1 MVTAWLQNI
10 DPKTVENQRSPIE
23 IELKRA
29 SEARDVPV
37 QNSDEVSESRIS
49 DGQIVQRGIRCISRI
64 IIGFR
69 PILSR
74 PVGTGYLLRRS

>member
-69 PILSR
+69 PIFSR